1 MSKRNNVDSGDKY
14 FFKKSNFPLTNI
26 PNITYNKGNDTY
38 RGIIMTDTNR
48 FRTLAKDEIVKLE
61 AENYGRT
68 ITHEEIQIVFMS
80 YVMGCMKATIVVAKN
95 TQGRYY
101 EVSYSSHNNRLYIDT
116 YEKVA
121 DKVVEVK

>member
-1 MSKRNNVDSGDKY
+1 
-14 FFKKSNFPLTNI
+14 
-26 PNITYNKGNDTY
+26 
-38 RGIIMTDTNR
+38 MTDTNK

-68 ITHEEIQIVFMS
+68 IAHEEIQIVFMS
-80 YVMGCMKATIVVAKN
+80 YVMGSMKATLVVAKN

-101 EVSYSSHNNRLYIDT
+101 EVSYSSYNNRMYIDT

-121 DKVVEVK
+121 DKVIEVK